1 MGNDDGQSLGSA
13 GELLAQAALLRRGWT
28 TANVNSG
35 GMMNAPA
42 IDLVAMKGQRNIR
55 IAVKS
60 SGARGAMQWGVKD
73 DWQSLFK
80 GETHPHF
87 VFIVWFNGTANPDAY
102 RLFIV
107 PAEVA
112 DRAAKEAHS
121 FYHSHKTKKGETR
134 KGVNRVVMFFEGND
148 SERSIS
154 RGFARLGAI

>member
-1 MGNDDGQSLGSA
+1 MTNGQSLGSA

-73 DWQSLFK
+73 DWQSLSKARRIRILFSSSGLTAQLTRMPTGCSSSPLK
-80 GETHPHF
+80 SPTVQRRKRT
-87 VFIVWFNGTANPDAY
+87 VFTTATKPK
-102 RLFIV
+102 
-107 PAEVA
+107 
-112 DRAAKEAHS
+112 RARRA
-121 FYHSHKTKKGETR
+121 
-134 KGVNRVVMFFEGND
+134 RV
-148 SERSIS
+148 
-154 RGFARLGAI
+154 